1 MLPHYGGEYPKV
13 NSVIGGATLW
23 VMAGKPAREYEA
35 VAAFLKFLSEPEQQA
50 YWPKETGYVPISR
63 SAQALLEAEGYL
75 DQNPDQR
82 TAYSQLTYSPPTPET
97 RGIRLGNFVQIRDVI
112 EEELENIFRGQ
123 KTAKQGLDDAV
134 RRSNQLLREFA
145 SLYQRS
151 EEHTS
156 ELQSREN
163 LVC

>member
-1 MLPHYGGEYPKV
+1 M
-13 NSVIGGATLW
+13 
-23 VMAGKPAREYEA
+23 
-35 VAAFLKFLSEPEQQA
+35 
-50 YWPKETGYVPISR
+50 PISR

-97 RGIRLGNFVQIRDVI
+97 RGLRLGNFVQIRDVI

-123 KTAKQGLDDAV
+123 KSAKQGLDDAV

-145 SLYQRS
+145 SLYQ
-151 EEHTS
+151 
-156 ELQSREN
+156 
-163 LVC
+163 

>member
-1 MLPHYGGEYPKV
+1 CAPEV
-13 NSVIGGATLW
+13 
-23 VMAGKPAREYEA
+23 
-35 VAAFLKFLSEPEQQA
+35 LSSFP
-50 YWPKETGYVPISR
+50 PRR
-63 SAQALLEAEGYL
+63 SSDL
-75 DQNPDQR
+75 
-82 TAYSQLTYSPPTPET
+82 AYSQLTYSPPTPET